1 MNRRALVSRLER
13 IDWDFS
19 GDNCASKFSTI
30 HWHPCRFVSQIP
42 AALIGLLSDPGD
54 LVVDPYCG
62 SGTTLVEAQRLGRR
76 SLGIDI
82 NPVAILLAR
91 AKLFPSEAIDI
102 ERAIKRCEKEIV
114 DQLSI
119 NSANDP
125 GLLDSIPHTVQARK
139 WFHPD
144 TRKELAFLWSYI
156 QNSKSK
162 YKPILEAAFS
172 SILLSVCNETRHWG
186 YVCDNTKPKSARKVD
201 AIKQY
206 MQSLDRLIEAY
217 RERDLYVWQ
226 GVTYPLPNA
235 TLVNEDACNYLK
247 CTDEGSV
254 DLIVTSPPYFGVCDY
269 VKAQRLSME
278 WFGYEIEKYRQR
290 ETGAR
295 SKRHRKQAA
304 HEYLE
309 ELRGVLTECYRTLK
323 VGGYITIV
331 MGESAARASIVREV
345 RSILLGNR
353 FDDVL
358 VKERTVPVQRRQHPS
373 IRNEYVLI
381 ARVDK

>member
-1 MNRRALVSRLER
+1 MVSRLER

-42 AALIGLLSDPGD
+42 AALIGLLSKPGD

-76 SLGIDI
+76 SVGMDI
-82 NPVAILLAR
+82 NPVAILLAK
-91 AKLFPSEAIDI
+91 AKLFPLEATDV
-102 ERAIKRCEKEIV
+102 ERAIKRYEKAIV
-114 DQLSI
+114 DHLSI
-119 NSANDP
+119 NSAYDP
-125 GLLDSIPHTVQARK
+125 EFLASIPHTVQASK
-139 WFHPD
+139 WYHPE
-144 TRKELAFLWSYI
+144 TRNELAFLWHFI

-162 YKPILEAAFS
+162 YKPLFDAAFS

-186 YVCDNTKPKSARKVD
+186 YVCDNTKPKTSRKVD

-217 RERDLYVWQ
+217 RERDQYVGK
-226 GVTYPLPNA
+226 GVTFPLPNA
-235 TLVNEDACNYLK
+235 TLVNEDAFNCLK
-247 CTDEGSV
+247 STDDDSV

-278 WFGYEIEKYRQR
+278 WFSYEIEDYRKQ

-304 HEYLE
+304 HEYLA
-309 ELRGVLTECYRTLK
+309 ELGGVLAECYRVLK
-323 VGGYITIV
+323 GDGYIAIV
-331 MGESAARASIVREV
+331 MGESSARDSIVRKV
-345 RSILLGNR
+345 RSILLENG

-358 VKERTVPVQRRQHPS
+358 VKQRAVPVQRRQHPS
-373 IRNEYVLI
+373 ILDEHVLI
-381 ARVDK
+381 AKVKK